1 MSSKR
6 THDDLLISPKIEGNF
21 SNQQL
26 ACFFGPLL
34 VMVCVTAC
42 AYSRVSL
49 AFGRLGADGSLE
61 RRKGYAE
68 LQRRVPSALLPWPPA
83 LGQRVKAKRT

>member
-1 MSSKR
+1 MMEAR
-6 THDDLLISPKIEGNF
+6 
-21 SNQQL
+21 
-26 ACFFGPLL
+26 
-34 VMVCVTAC
+34 
-42 AYSRVSL
+42 
-49 AFGRLGADGSLE
+49 SLE